1 MTRFLFSVG
10 NILLRNKDFWVF
22 WAENMKRPLYI
33 ISTYFASVFQC
44 FGKKLATRKTVKPL
58 RGLKP

>member
-10 NILLRNKDFWVF
+10 NILSHNKDFWVF
-22 WAENMKRPLYI
+22 WAENMKRPLYSFLLI
-33 ISTYFASVFQC
+33 FRVF
-44 FGKKLATRKTVKPL
+44 FRVWKKLATRKTFKPL